1 MRVTDLR
8 RLGPEFDDFV
18 RESATSLIRTATLLV
33 GDRAHAE
40 DLVQTALVRTAARWS
55 RARQAPAAYARRVLV
70 NLAKD
75 GWRNRSRR
83 PWTVSGETLPEPVT
97 DTTEENLLLRDELL
111 GALAELP
118 SRQRAVLVLR
128 FLEDLPAAEVARI
141 VGCTEGTVRSQTH
154 HALARMRAVLAR
166 IETTNQSTEV
176 NNAR

>member
-1 MRVTDLR
+1 MSGAELS
-8 RLGPEFDDFV
+8 RLGPEFEDFV

-40 DLVQTALVRTAARWS
+40 DLVQTALVRTASRWS
-55 RARQAPAAYARRVLV
+55 RARQAPTAYARRVLV
-70 NLAKD
+70 NLTKD

-83 PWTVSGETLPEPVT
+83 PWTVSGESLPEPVA
-97 DTTEENLLLRDELL
+97 DATEENLLLRDELL

-128 FLEDLPAAEVARI
+128 FLEDLPAIEVARI

-154 HALARMRAVLAR
+154 HALARMRAVLAQ
-166 IETTNQSTEV
+166 IEAADQSTEV
-176 NNAR
+176 NHAQ